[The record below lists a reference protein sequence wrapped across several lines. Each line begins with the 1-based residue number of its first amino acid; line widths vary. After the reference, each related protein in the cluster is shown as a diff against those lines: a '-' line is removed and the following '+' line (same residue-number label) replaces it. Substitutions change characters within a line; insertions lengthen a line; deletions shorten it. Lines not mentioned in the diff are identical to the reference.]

1 MCLPCRA
8 VFLAGAYRWNP
19 LSVLPG
25 KLPSRSAQEAPCTLR
40 ADPDN
45 PGGTSRG
52 DGFDVDTRKM
62 GDLTMALLPAV
73 GSRVGILWR
82 GQRLTA
88 RVLNAGDPPGCFFV
102 EYFVGRR
109 RAIVACHQEQARGE
123 VSWWQPPT
131 GNEQGHYLHRRI
143 RHAGHGRPARPRLP
157 LFDGLPPKPRP
168 SRKRRMA
175 EQIAQSR
182 ARAAATRARNRIAAR
197 RAEAA
202 AEIAATAERQAER
215 AAWIELHRAPTRSE
229 LETLRGMFPAVH
241 KKGRR

>member
-1 MCLPCRA
+1 MVPILPRELHSP
-8 VFLAGAYRWNP
+8 LAPAAQKPPGAGRDSGP
-19 LSVLPG
+19 I
-25 KLPSRSAQEAPCTLR
+25 A
-40 ADPDN
+40 
-45 PGGTSRG
+45 SRG
-52 DGFDVDTRKM
+52 YGVDVVASAL
-62 GDLTMALLPAV
+62 GDLTMTMVPAV

-88 RVLNAGDPPGCFFV
+88 RVLNTGDPPGCFFV

-109 RAIVACHQEQARGE
+109 RAIVACHREQARGE

-131 GNEQGHYLHRRI
+131 GNEQGYYLHKRV

-168 SRKRRMA
+168 ARKRRAA

-182 ARAAATRARNRIAAR
+182 ARAAATRARNKIAAR

-215 AAWIELHRAPTRSE
+215 ERWKASHPAPTRE
-229 LETLRGMFPAVH
+229 EIETLRGMFPNLNR
-241 KKGRR
+241 KDRR

>member
-1 MCLPCRA
+1 MVPILPRELHPP
-8 VFLAGAYRWNP
+8 LAQAAQKPPGAGRDSGP
-19 LSVLPG
+19 I
-25 KLPSRSAQEAPCTLR
+25 A
-40 ADPDN
+40 
-45 PGGTSRG
+45 SRG
-52 DGFDVDTRKM
+52 YGVDVVASAL
-62 GDLTMALLPAV
+62 GDLTMSTMPAV

-88 RVLNAGDPPGCFFV
+88 RVLNTGDPPGCFCV

-131 GNEQGHYLHRRI
+131 GNEQGHYLHKRV

-157 LFDGLPPKPRP
+157 LFDGLPPRPRP
-168 SRKRRMA
+168 ARKRRAA

-182 ARAAATRARNRIAAR
+182 ARAAATRARNRTAAR

-202 AEIAATAERQAER
+202 AEIAATAARQAER
-215 AAWIELHRAPTRSE
+215 AAWIELHRAPTQAE